1 MRRKAKVEALPEI
14 NLVPMLDVMMSV
26 LTFFIIIT
34 MSFSGKVIQN
44 LETPTAQGTN
54 AQDIIDG
61 PLLLGLNNQQEIVY
75 EGDIVDLAQMQDV
88 VRQYLAQ
95 DPQGQII
102 FKADR
107 NLEYQDIAPVLEALA
122 DEGSDRVSLT
132 ISQ

>member
-1 MRRKAKVEALPEI
+1 MRRKVKVQPLPEI

-44 LETPTAQGTN
+44 LETPTGPGAALPNEVKSPLLVGLNRT
-54 AQDIIDG
+54 QDI
-61 PLLLGLNNQQEIVY
+61 LY
-75 EGDIVDLAQMQDV
+75 EGEVVDLPQLQTI
-88 VRQYLAQ
+88 VRAYLTQ

-107 NLEYQDIAPVLEALA
+107 SLTYQDIAPILQALA
-122 DEGSDRVSLT
+122 DEGGDRISLT
-132 ISQ
+132 LSQ

>member
-1 MRRKAKVEALPEI
+1 MRRKVKAEALPEI

-34 MSFSGKVIQN
+34 MSLSGKVIQN
-44 LETPTAQGTN
+44 LEAPTGQGTN

-61 PLLLGLNNQQEIVY
+61 PLLLGLNNQKEIVY
-75 EGDIVDLAQMQDV
+75 EGDIVDLSQMQDV

-122 DEGSDRVSLT
+122 DEGGDRVSLT

>member
-1 MRRKAKVEALPEI
+1 MRRKVKAEALPEI

-61 PLLLGLNNQQEIVY
+61 PLLLGLNNQKEIVY
-75 EGDIVDLAQMQDV
+75 EGDIVDLSQMQDV

-122 DEGSDRVSLT
+122 DEGGDRVSLT

>member
-1 MRRKAKVEALPEI
+1 MRRKAKSEPLPEI

-44 LETPTAQGTN
+44 LETPTGQGTA
-54 AQDIIDG
+54 AQAVIEG
-61 PLLLGLNNQQEIVY
+61 PLLLGLNSKQELIY
-75 EGDIVDLAQMQDV
+75 EGEPVEMPEMETI

-95 DPQGQII
+95 DPQGEII

-107 NLEYQDIAPVLEALA
+107 NLTYQDIAPVLEAL
-122 DEGSDRVSLT
+122 SDVGGDRISLT